1 MIARDPSACRRWL
14 AALVFLA
21 AGCERYETLVVLP
34 EGALRTQYLLD
45 FEHTVDPETL
55 VARHGFLLIFNPGAH
70 TVPVDVTVYYEDRDP
85 DHFALEARPGTTT
98 GSAIV
103 EWPVVP
109 QGRFA
114 LGLDSAEPVIAQATI
129 AWDNTG
135 GNLSAGALTKSPTG
149 VREAATSYM
158 AIPRLADRW
167 YFADG
172 LVIDN
177 PTTLWVRETESTI
190 VLNPGNEDATV
201 RLSTF
206 YRPVTRHQSVQ
217 VPARRV
223 MHVRMDDLAFANH
236 HYGLRVT
243 SDRPVAVQSRRVV
256 YWNGSPDVM
265 TFWST
270 PCVALPSAAAAPG
283 ARAAASS
290 AVPSPGATR
299 P

>member
-1 MIARDPSACRRWL
+1 
-14 AALVFLA
+14 
-21 AGCERYETLVVLP
+21 
-34 EGALRTQYLLD
+34 
-45 FEHTVDPETL
+45 
-55 VARHGFLLIFNPGAH
+55 
-70 TVPVDVTVYYEDRDP
+70 
-85 DHFALEARPGTTT
+85 
-98 GSAIV
+98 
-103 EWPVVP
+103 
-109 QGRFA
+109 
-114 LGLDSAEPVIAQATI
+114 VIAQATI

-135 GNLSAGALTKSPTG
+135 GSLATGALTKSPTG

-167 YFADG
+167 YLADG

-177 PTTLWVRETESTI
+177 PTKLWVRETESTI
-190 VLNPGNEDATV
+190 VLNPGDEDATV

-206 YRPVTRHQSVQ
+206 YRPFTRHQGVQ

-223 MHVRMDDLAFANH
+223 VSVRMDDLAFANH

-243 SDRPVAVQSRRVV
+243 SDHPVAVQSRRVV

-270 PCVALPSAAAAPG
+270 PCVALPSAAAG
-283 ARAAASS
+283 
-290 AVPSPGATR
+290 PGATR